1 MALAFV
7 LSCLLTF
14 LPSLVGMAVVKHAG
28 VNLSGPQ
35 GVPLNDDPLYYRWD
49 EGLPGSVVHAFRSLR
64 EELERRSTMRPD
76 WEFGRSSSDLVIW
89 EIDVEQT
96 S

>member
-7 LSCLLTF
+7 LACLLTF

-35 GVPLNDDPLYYRWD
+35 GVPLNDDPIYYRWD
-49 EGLPGSVVHAFRSLR
+49 EGLPGTVVQVFRSVR
-64 EELERRSTMRPD
+64 EELGRRSPARPGWD
-76 WEFGRSSSDLVIW
+76 VDRSSGDLDIW
-89 EIDVEQT
+89 EIDADDGA
-96 S
+96 